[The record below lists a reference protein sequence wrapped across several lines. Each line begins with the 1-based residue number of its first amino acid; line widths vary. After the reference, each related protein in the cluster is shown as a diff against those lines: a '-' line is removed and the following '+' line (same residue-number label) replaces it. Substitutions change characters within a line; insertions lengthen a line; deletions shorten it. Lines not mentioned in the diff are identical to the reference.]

1 MNCDVG
7 GEGLS
12 RRTEIINIFLSVDIL
27 LVFFSTRTKTGLVLP
42 LLGALW
48 LWRVWEQTV
57 AAASALGP
65 REKCSLSLEVLFFG
79 FIFQGFF
86 SPTRWQDL
94 KNHRC
99 VWA

>member
-7 GEGLS
+7 SEGLS
-12 RRTEIINIFLSVDIL
+12 RRTEITNIFFSVDIL
-27 LVFFSTRTKTGLVLP
+27 LVFFSTHTKTGLVLP

-65 REKCSLSLEVLFFG
+65 REKCCLSLEVLFFG

-86 SPTRWQDL
+86 PPLDG
-94 KNHRC
+94 KI
-99 VWA
+99 VV